1 MLNLIDRS
9 VNKNIHD
16 SVLNDLIMFPQSGY
30 KYPIEITN
38 DQMLSKSTP
47 IPDEENQQLWVDSH
61 SNFSN
66 CISNENCDWL
76 DYPTKFHTQF
86 QILSQRNFKEA
97 KPRILSKLNWL
108 QTVGLGLMAGAIWF
122 QIPRTEENLHDLQGW
137 MFFSQTYWML
147 FALFGALNSCK
158 FTADFKKNNI
168 Y

>member
-1 MLNLIDRS
+1 ML
-9 VNKNIHD
+9 K
-16 SVLNDLIMFPQSGY
+16 DLILISQSDY
-30 KYPIEITN
+30 KYPIEITSDHIISSN
-38 DQMLSKSTP
+38 DQMLAKSTS

-61 SNFSN
+61 SNFN
-66 CISNENCDWL
+66 NYNSNENCDWL

-108 QTVGLGLMAGAIWF
+108 QTIGLGLMAGAIWF

-158 FTADFKKNNI
+158 YI
-168 Y
+168 